1 MLSDRSTLVSAY
13 TGAASLAVVAREVP
27 DAVLLDIDPPDLDGI
42 EVLRHIVCRP
52 RAPPLVILTG
62 SSIRQR

>member
-27 DAVLLDIDPPDLDGI
+27 DAVLLDIDPLDLDGI
-42 EVLRHIVCRP
+42 EVLRRIVCRP
-52 RAPPLVILTG
+52 LAPPVVILTG
-62 SSIRQR
+62 SSIRHR